1 MDVQYPQVTLFDCV
15 YVCVEGV
22 LSKCKDVSGTNRS
35 CLAGTQATNRKGIG
49 WGVGGGGGNIAVFMN
64 CLFSFAEPCLQ

>member
-1 MDVQYPQVTLFDCV
+1 MDVQYPQVILFDCV

-22 LSKCKDVSGTNRS
+22 LSKCKGVSDTNRS

-49 WGVGGGGGNIAVFMN
+49 QGRMGGGVT
-64 CLFSFAEPCLQ
+64 LQCS